1 MSSHDISSSS
11 SLSVSNSAVTTT
23 PRNHLC
29 RPHLVPYGPPIETVR
44 TMTEVNRSIVELTE
58 SNQMASRYV
67 ASSSAVRAA
76 SERGGGADTQ
86 LNSEMSCQR
95 KLEAIAQCVEH
106 IFANDFKEVKKNLNS
121 ANRALLDARARLQ
134 LCHCLQRFVRRN
146 QVILN
151 NEQFEYV
158 ARLLNDALHNEAAA
172 VEGQQGQGSLAH
184 AVLPLTS
191 AFYRKLN
198 NGTVDQC
205 VYTRLQHHQVWH
217 SMPFWEMSFYADVQ
231 RSLRPVYLSNEEFA
245 AEQEKDS
252 VSHRAANKEIKDT
265 KNNKEIKDSDGQ
277 HSQEDSSSSASI
289 GSGSGSLGDTSSGQ
303 TKRRPRPDKLE
314 LFGRTRSAREEST
327 PASVSQELAGDSAHT
342 NLYSRPAEKTAL
354 EICGEQMERAGQL
367 SCEQR
372 DSFIRN
378 EQGIVRSHVLHYI
391 TQMVNMLIPLDINAR
406 HTADLQ
412 PAKSKATPS
421 AAPRPVAPTADSP
434 VNSEP
439 TTPSHSQSFNDLDGS
454 QNASL
459 GPSHRRRSKN
469 RASLLTNA
477 NDSMSQNNGQASHT
491 KSNSDS
497 DTDSGYDPTKQQL
510 QRLPPSQVRVPTQ
523 PALIEYEVHE
533 AGYQAWKFVSKFVEH
548 VCMESEL
555 SDEQRQSLLNNLAE
569 VISMQIQT
577 LDTVHAESKR
587 VPLRSKPRFDMLRP
601 ESLLPGERFVEP
613 LPLRCHLVPDGRD
626 ELSGLQGSGTVLL
639 PAEGKLRVAS

>member
-1 MSSHDISSSS
+1 
-11 SLSVSNSAVTTT
+11 
-23 PRNHLC
+23 
-29 RPHLVPYGPPIETVR
+29 
-44 TMTEVNRSIVELTE
+44 MTEVNRSIVELTE

-67 ASSSAVRAA
+67 PSSSAARAA
-76 SERGGGADTQ
+76 SERGGGGGGADTQ

-205 VYTRLQHHQVWH
+205 VYTRLQHHQVWQ

-231 RSLRPVYLSNEEFA
+231 RSIRPVYLSNEEFA
-245 AEQEKDS
+245 AEQEKDN
-252 VSHRAANKEIKDT
+252 VSHRAAHNKDNKD
-265 KNNKEIKDSDGQ
+265 NGQLDGQ
-277 HSQEDSSSSASI
+277 DSQDDSSSSSAS
-289 GSGSGSLGDTSSGQ
+289 SGSLGDTLSGHARSEQ
-303 TKRRPRPDKLE
+303 TRRRPRPDKLN
-314 LFGRTRSAREEST
+314 LFGGKARTRSAREELP
-327 PASVSQELAGDSAHT
+327 PASVCGVSQELSADTTQT

-354 EICGEQMERAGQL
+354 EICGEQMERVGQL
-367 SCEQR
+367 SSEQR

-406 HTADLQ
+406 HSADLQ
-412 PAKSKATPS
+412 QPGGAKSKAIPS
-421 AAPRPVAPTADSP
+421 ATPRQLAPTADSP

-459 GPSHRRRSKN
+459 GHSHRRQSKN

-477 NDSMSQNNGQASHT
+477 NDSLSQNNGQTSHT
-491 KSNSDS
+491 NAVGTNSDS
-497 DTDSGYDPTKQQL
+497 DTDSGYDPTKRQL
-510 QRLPPSQVRVPTQ
+510 PQLPTSQLRLPTR

-533 AGYQAWKFVSKFVEH
+533 AGYHAWKFVSKFVEH

-587 VPLRSKPRFDMLRP
+587 VPLRTKPRFDMLRP

-613 LPLRCHLVPDGRD
+613 MPLRCHLVPDGRD

-639 PAEGKLRVAS
+639 PAEGELRVAS